1 MTAIQFVY
9 IGTGGE
15 HHSGIPARDL
25 TVEDWLRLSDE
36 QRAVVAGSQLY
47 RETGPA
53 TDEGN
58 TDKKSSGKGA
68 KAQRR

>member
-9 IGTGGE
+9 IGQGGE

-25 TVEDWLRLSDE
+25 TVEDWARLSDE
-36 QRAVVAGSQLY
+36 QRAVVASSTLY
-47 RETGPA
+47 QT

-58 TDKKSSGKGA
+58 TDKRKGA
-68 KAQRR
+68 KAQRS